1 MKIEIG
7 KRYRTR
13 DGRIATI
20 ESKASSAGWFY
31 GTIKD
36 AFPFVG
42 KIDDE
47 TQERCYTANGYWGG
61 ESYPCGADLIELI
74 ESRVAVES
82 RFTVESLSN
91 DGFSV
96 RIQHGTPKA
105 KFNVELQKHGAG
117 ATACGDNLDTALAEA
132 HTLWESAASRDYVVK
147 LYIFQGGIVRTT
159 TPGGEK
165 PIASKIVRFNAKS
178 GDFE

>member
-74 ESRVAVES
+74 ESR
-82 RFTVESLSN
+82 FTVESLSN

-117 ATACGDNLDTALAEA
+117 ATAYGDNLDTALAEA
-132 HTLWESAASRDYVVK
+132 HRLWESAASRDYRVT
-147 LYIFQGGIVRTT
+147 LYIFDDGTVDTCSLVGNMKRRQIARKVIHFQAK
-159 TPGGEK
+159 PGD
-165 PIASKIVRFNAKS
+165 VQ
-178 GDFE
+178 